1 MFRRTLNFIFSKN
14 VLSSSIFRN
23 KGNFDKIDKGGDL
36 SKIAGETGGVDAY
49 HVKILQVNK
58 GKEAKI
64 MELTAQIEAL
74 QMKIKSL
81 EKAKSAEAKAAVAEL
96 QVILKDLKAA
106 LRQLRMSNK

>member
-1 MFRRTLNFIFSKN
+1 MFRRTLKLICSQNSM
-14 VLSSSIFRN
+14 SSSIFRK

-36 SKIAGETGGVDAY
+36 SKIAGETAGVDAY

-64 MELTAQIEAL
+64 LELTAQIEAL

-81 EKAKSAEAKAAVAEL
+81 EKAKSAEARAAAAEL
-96 QVILKDLKAA
+96 QVILKDLKKA
-106 LRQLRMSNK
+106 LRELRMRN